1 MKSSL
6 SYSVSQLFWCE
17 QLEKDQSGFNI
28 PYERW
33 LLINHRGGQEAVL
46 PEDLFRKI
54 NPAGQAAIV
63 SFCSVQG
70 EYKVTDAAPLM
81 FPLVKAEF
89 ISHLEVCQETEHLE
103 LQLLWQLYE
112 CIHAE
117 PLRQCYLNV
126 LTDPQI
132 YPRFYHAVASDQYHH
147 SELGGLLRHSIEVA
161 MLGLKIADQLK
172 LSAYEKEIIL
182 VAGIFHDIG
191 KIMLYQNDK
200 TTGIQGQH
208 ESLTFAVL
216 GQHFKALQ
224 QAAPSKFEAL
234 SQCLSARFNDRDA
247 SYICEQI
254 VRIADRLSAEVEH
267 HRFSFKSLPDYFY
280 FCVEQGN
287 SGKKRILKRLLS

>member
-1 MKSSL
+1 MKPSL

-33 LLINHRGGQEAVL
+33 LLVNHHGGQEVVL
-46 PEDLFRKI
+46 PGHLFRKI

-63 SFCSVQG
+63 SFCSAQG
-70 EYKVTDAAPLM
+70 EYKVTDGAPLM
-81 FPLVKAEF
+81 FPLGKAEF

-112 CIHAE
+112 CIHAK
-117 PLRQCYLNV
+117 PLQQCYLNV

-208 ESLTFAVL
+208 ESLTFALL
-216 GQHFKALQ
+216 GQHFKLLQ

-247 SYICEQI
+247 SYISEQI
-254 VRIADRLSAEVEH
+254 VRSADRLSAEAEH
-267 HRFSFKSLPDYFY
+267 HRSIFKSLPDYFY
-280 FCVEQGN
+280 FCVEQGY

>member
-1 MKSSL
+1 MKSGL
-6 SYSVSQLFWCE
+6 SYSVSHLFWCE
-17 QLEKDQSGFNI
+17 RLEHDQTGFNI
-28 PYERW
+28 PYDRW
-33 LLINHRGGQEAVL
+33 LLVNHHGGQEVVL
-46 PEDLFRKI
+46 AGHLFRKI

-63 SFCSVQG
+63 SFCSAQG
-70 EYKVTDAAPLM
+70 EYKVTDGAQLM
-81 FPLVKAEF
+81 FPLGKAEF

-112 CIHAE
+112 CIHAK
-117 PLRQCYLNV
+117 PLQQCYLNV

-208 ESLTFAVL
+208 ESLTFALL
-216 GQHFKALQ
+216 GQHFKLLQ

-247 SYICEQI
+247 SYISEQI
-254 VRIADRLSAEVEH
+254 VRSADRLSAEAEH
-267 HRFSFKSLPDYFY
+267 HRSIFKSLPDYFY
-280 FCVEQGN
+280 FCVEQGY

>member
-1 MKSSL
+1 MKPDL
-6 SYSVSQLFWCE
+6 SYSASQLFWCE
-17 QLEKDQSGFNI
+17 LLKKDQTGSNM

-33 LLINHRGGQEAVL
+33 LLVNHVGGQEVVL
-46 PEDLFRKI
+46 PNHLFQKI
-54 NPAGQAAIV
+54 DPAGQAAIV
-63 SFCSVQG
+63 TFCSVRG
-70 EYKVTDAAPLM
+70 ECAITDGAPVL
-81 FPLVKAEF
+81 FPLNKSEF

-112 CIHAE
+112 CIRSE
-117 PLRQCYLNV
+117 SLRRCYLNV
-126 LTDPQI
+126 LKDLQI

-147 SELGGLLRHSIEVA
+147 SESGGLLRHSLEVA

-172 LSAYEKEIIL
+172 LSVYDKEIIL

-200 TTGIQGQH
+200 AMGIQGQH

-224 QAAPSKFEAL
+224 QASPSKFEAL
-234 SQCLSARFNDRDA
+234 SQCLSVRFNDRDA
-247 SYICEQI
+247 SYISEQI
-254 VRIADRLSAEVEH
+254 VRSADRLSAEVEH
-267 HRFSFKSLPDYFY
+267 HRFSFKSLPEYFH
-280 FCVEQGN
+280 FCVEQGS

>member
-1 MKSSL
+1 MKPGL

-17 QLEKDQSGFNI
+17 RLENDQTGFNI
-28 PYERW
+28 PYDRW
-33 LLINHRGGQEAVL
+33 LLVNHLGGQEVVL
-46 PEDLFRKI
+46 PGHLFRKI

-63 SFCSVQG
+63 TFCSERG
-70 EYKVTDAAPLM
+70 DCKVTDSAPLM
-81 FPLVKAEF
+81 FPLDKTEF
-89 ISHLEVCQETEHLE
+89 ISHLEICQETDHLE

-117 PLRQCYLNV
+117 PLRCCYLNV
-126 LTDPQI
+126 LKDPQI

-172 LSAYEKEIIL
+172 LSIYEKEIIL

-208 ESLTFAVL
+208 ESLTFALL
-216 GQHFKALQ
+216 GQHFKLLQ

-247 SYICEQI
+247 SYISEQI
-254 VRIADRLSAEVEH
+254 VRSADRLSAEAEH
-267 HRFSFKSLPDYFY
+267 HRSIFKSLPDYFY
-280 FCVEQGN
+280 FCVEQGY

>member
-161 MLGLKIADQLK
+161 MHI
-172 LSAYEKEIIL
+172 
-182 VAGIFHDIG
+182 
-191 KIMLYQNDK
+191 
-200 TTGIQGQH
+200 
-208 ESLTFAVL
+208 
-216 GQHFKALQ
+216 
-224 QAAPSKFEAL
+224 
-234 SQCLSARFNDRDA
+234 
-247 SYICEQI
+247 
-254 VRIADRLSAEVEH
+254 
-267 HRFSFKSLPDYFY
+267 
-280 FCVEQGN
+280 
-287 SGKKRILKRLLS
+287 SG